1 MDKYFKINGSITY
14 DALGGSLTIEFDRIS
29 KLRTIKNPD
38 IYYVYAGGRN
48 LYNTCYSLNVNNKD
62 NGIVLNGK
70 RYFGKALHNLYIEL
84 QNLETE
90 EALEELE

>member
-1 MDKYFKINGSITY
+1 MVKYFKIDGSITY
-14 DALGGSLTIEFDRIS
+14 DALGGSPTLKFSHIS
-29 KLRTIKNPD
+29 NLHTMKNPD
-38 IYYVYAGGRN
+38 IYYVYVGGKN
-48 LYNTCYSLNVNNKD
+48 LYNTCYGLNVNNED
-62 NGIVLNGK
+62 TGIILNGK